1 MLSTQCVRCGFIWDV
16 VNTRKIPSHCQS
28 CRAQPIRSLM
38 TENGKCIIWH
48 GYFDVD
54 QVTPVDE
61 DGSPILPG
69 IRSCGNKDCVNKAH
83 VRKEAE

>member
-1 MLSTQCVRCGFIWDV
+1 
-16 VNTRKIPSHCQS
+16 
-28 CRAQPIRSLM
+28 M

-83 VRKEAE
+83 VRKETE